1 MKTAL
6 AFSLVILTA
15 ALAGCADNHPETR
28 GYSVEEQHELA
39 LETLSRR
46 GLSYDEYQRE
56 RARIERAQT
65 REVIGQ
71 HAASSKG
78 LSEG

>member
-6 AFSLVILTA
+6 AFSLAVLTA

-39 LETLSRR
+39 LENLSRR
-46 GLSYDEYQRE
+46 GLSFDEYQRE
-56 RARIERAQT
+56 RARIERSQA

-71 HAASSKG
+71 HAVAGKG